1 MNTEPT
7 IRRLFEL
14 FSSFTDA
21 NYRTLIRGYPWIP
34 EDRSELLQSLRQNP
48 QLALSAEE
56 DLSFIGVLDERS
68 LVRMLRR
75 RIANQNREE
84 NLHVENVLF
93 PQPFFR
99 MQRDKLFVK
108 RLETPEKN
116 HKRSC
121 GSDSS
126 VVPKKRKKE

>member
-21 NYRTLIRGYPWIP
+21 NYRTLIQGYPWIP

-56 DLSFIGVLDERS
+56 DLRFVGVLDERS

-84 NLHVENVLF
+84 NLPADQNREENLSANQNREENL
-93 PQPFFR
+93 PANQ
-99 MQRDKLFVK
+99 D
-108 RLETPEKN
+108 
-116 HKRSC
+116 
-121 GSDSS
+121 
-126 VVPKKRKKE
+126 